1 MSFGLSETV
10 LTASYDHTKL
20 DADDYEKEVCVQFI
34 QWQHSS
40 TFFWTTYF
48 FPRLVHTSPFCHYRI
63 FGRSTEERKASYL
76 CRDLY
81 MDKRY
86 KRYSSW
92 EDVQHVDGYNVPSGR
107 GRQAS
112 GTCV

>member
-1 MSFGLSETV
+1 MVLFRSFLFMSFGLSETV

-63 FGRSTEERKASYL
+63 FGRSAEEKQKVAIYDTILPTEMNIRSDISTDPEYWL
-76 CRDLY
+76 
-81 MDKRY
+81 
-86 KRYSSW
+86 
-92 EDVQHVDGYNVPSGR
+92 PP
-107 GRQAS
+107 
-112 GTCV
+112 